1 MESSKK
7 IRTIWICRN
16 QEKGITEFGDTKEK
30 IGGCK
35 MRKKITSIALFA
47 LVASMIMGSIPNY
60 VYADS
65 QSDSLIR
72 IASQARDQVK
82 IQLSK
87 VNATQE
93 IKDKF
98 ETGSV
103 EIRLLIEASKN
114 EDVPASRQHFLSAM
128 TIFNEIIQQISEISS
143 TSDAALSSSQT
154 VVASSISHE
163 LDRLERY
170 IDRLK
175 GIAIKNGI
183 DIDSSHVDKLI
194 DKARNEIE
202 EGNSSAVTSTIKEI
216 KQSIADLNTSLREK
230 TREYTTDRAKS
241 LAEKHLEDLD
251 RLIAEAKDIG
261 VSQGTLDKLMEAREH
276 LNSVSGT
283 SDVTQIIDEVKKL
296 ISIKKQFEDTKI
308 QRIQVR
314 ANQLEL
320 TYERFSNYADEI
332 PELNKAE
339 KMLLELRGLISE
351 KKSYNAIRVL
361 NSLNDLLNEIENSI
375 TPEEVTAIEGEKI
388 SNLADSKI
396 ERIKIKIDRLETS
409 MNNLVDE
416 IEENAAAK
424 RWLNNA
430 FSLLENAKNH
440 VDDSPDKAL
449 KIIRSIEQIIKR
461 IQITIQ

>member
-1 MESSKK
+1 
-7 IRTIWICRN
+7 
-16 QEKGITEFGDTKEK
+16 
-30 IGGCK
+30 

-60 VYADS
+60 AYADS
-65 QSDSLIR
+65 QSDSLII

-87 VNATQE
+87 VDATQE

-98 ETGSV
+98 QIGSV

-114 EDVPASRQHFLSAM
+114 EDVPAYRQHFLSAM

-154 VVASSISHE
+154 VVTSSISHE

-175 GIAIKNGI
+175 GIAIRNGI
-183 DIDSSHVDKLI
+183 DIDSSYVDKLI
-194 DKARNEIE
+194 DKTRNEIE
-202 EGNSSAVTSTIKEI
+202 EGNSVETSTIKEI
-216 KQSIADLNTSLREK
+216 KQSIADLNNSLREK

-241 LAEKHLEDLD
+241 LVEKHLEDLD
-251 RLIAEAKDIG
+251 RLITEAKDMR
-261 VSQGTLDKLMEAREH
+261 VSQGTLDKLMEARDH
-276 LNSVSGT
+276 LNSVSDT
-283 SDVTQIIDEVKKL
+283 SNVTQIIDEVKKL
-296 ISIKKQFEDTKI
+296 ISIKKQFEDTKM

-314 ANQLEL
+314 SNQLES
-320 TYERFSNYADEI
+320 TYERLSNYADEI

-339 KMLLELRGLISE
+339 NMLLELRALISE

-361 NSLNDLLNEIENSI
+361 NSLNDLLNELENSI
-375 TPEEVTAIEGEKI
+375 STVEEVVAIEGEKI

-430 FSLLENAKNH
+430 FSLLEDAKNH
-440 VDDSPDKAL
+440 VDDSPDNAL
-449 KIIRSIEQIIKR
+449 KIIMSIEQIIKR
-461 IQITIQ
+461 IQTTMQ

>member
-1 MESSKK
+1 
-7 IRTIWICRN
+7 
-16 QEKGITEFGDTKEK
+16 
-30 IGGCK
+30 
-35 MRKKITSIALFA
+35 MRKKITFIALFA

-60 VYADS
+60 AYADS

-87 VNATQE
+87 VDATQE

-98 ETGSV
+98 QIGSV

-114 EDVPASRQHFLSAM
+114 EDVPAYRQHFLSAM

-143 TSDAALSSSQT
+143 TSDVALSSSQT
-154 VVASSISHE
+154 VVTSSISHE

-175 GIAIKNGI
+175 GIAIRNGI
-183 DIDSSHVDKLI
+183 DIDSSYVDKLI
-194 DKARNEIE
+194 DKTRNEIE
-202 EGNSSAVTSTIKEI
+202 EGNSVETSTIKEI
-216 KQSIADLNTSLREK
+216 KQSIADLNNSLREK
-230 TREYTTDRAKS
+230 TREYTTGRAKS
-241 LAEKHLEDLD
+241 LVEKHLEDLD
-251 RLIAEAKDIG
+251 RLIAEAKDMR
-261 VSQGTLDKLMEAREH
+261 VSQGTLDKLMDARDH
-276 LNSVSGT
+276 LNSVSDT
-283 SDVTQIIDEVKKL
+283 SNVTQIIDEVKKL
-296 ISIKKQFEDTKI
+296 ISIKKQFEDTKM

-314 ANQLEL
+314 SNQLES
-320 TYERFSNYADEI
+320 TYERLSNYADEI

-339 KMLLELRGLISE
+339 NMLLELRALISE
-351 KKSYNAIRVL
+351 KKSYNAIQVL
-361 NSLNDLLNEIENSI
+361 NSLNDLLNELENSI
-375 TPEEVTAIEGEKI
+375 STVEEVVAIEGEKI

-430 FSLLENAKNH
+430 FSLLEDAKNH
-440 VDDSPDKAL
+440 VDDSPDNAL
-449 KIIRSIEQIIKR
+449 KIIMSIEQIIKR
-461 IQITIQ
+461 IQTTMQ

>member
-1 MESSKK
+1 
-7 IRTIWICRN
+7 
-16 QEKGITEFGDTKEK
+16 
-30 IGGCK
+30 

-87 VNATQE
+87 VDATQE

-98 ETGSV
+98 EIASV
-103 EIRLLIEASKN
+103 EIRLLMEASKN
-114 EDVPASRQHFLSAM
+114 EDVPAYRQHFLSAM
-128 TIFNEIIQQISEISS
+128 NIYNEIIQQISEISS

-154 VVASSISHE
+154 VGASSISHE

-175 GIAIKNGI
+175 GIAIKNEI
-183 DIDSSHVDKLI
+183 DFDSSHVDKLI
-194 DKARNEIE
+194 DKARNEIK
-202 EGNSSAVTSTIKEI
+202 EGNSLAVTSTIKEI
-216 KQSIADLNTSLREK
+216 KQSIADLNNLLREK

-241 LAEKHLEDLD
+241 LVGKHLEDLD

-276 LNSVSGT
+276 LNSVSGA

-314 ANQLEL
+314 ANQLES
-320 TYERFSNYADEI
+320 TYERLSNYADEI

-339 KMLLELRGLISE
+339 NMLLELRAFISE

-375 TPEEVTAIEGEKI
+375 STAEEVTAIKGDKI

-424 RWLNNA
+424 RWLDNA
-430 FSLLENAKNH
+430 FSLLEDAKNH
-440 VDDSPDKAL
+440 VDDSPDNAL
-449 KIIRSIEQIIKR
+449 KIIMSIDQIIKR
-461 IQITIQ
+461 IYTTMQ

>member
-1 MESSKK
+1 
-7 IRTIWICRN
+7 
-16 QEKGITEFGDTKEK
+16 
-30 IGGCK
+30 

-87 VNATQE
+87 VDATQE

-98 ETGSV
+98 EIASA
-103 EIRLLIEASKN
+103 EIKSLIEASKN
-114 EDVPASRQHFLSAM
+114 EDVPAYRQHFLSAM
-128 TIFNEIIQQISEISS
+128 NIFNEIIQQISEISS
-143 TSDAALSSSQT
+143 TSDAVLSSSQT
-154 VVASSISHE
+154 VVTSSISHE

-175 GIAIKNGI
+175 GIAIRNGI
-183 DIDSSHVDKLI
+183 DIDSSYVDKLI

-202 EGNSSAVTSTIKEI
+202 EGNSVETSTIKEI
-216 KQSIADLNTSLREK
+216 KQSIADLNNSLREK

-241 LAEKHLEDLD
+241 LAGKHLEDLD
-251 RLIAEAKDIG
+251 RLIAEAKDMR
-261 VSQGTLDKLMEAREH
+261 VSQGTLDKLLEARDH
-276 LNSVSGT
+276 LNSVSDA
-283 SDVTQIIDEVKKL
+283 SNVTQIIDEVRKL

-314 ANQLEL
+314 ANQLES
-320 TYERFSNYADEI
+320 TYERLSNYADEI

-339 KMLLELRGLISE
+339 NMLLELRALISE
-351 KKSYNAIRVL
+351 KKSDNAIRVL

-375 TPEEVTAIEGEKI
+375 STVEEVTAIGGEKI

-430 FSLLENAKNH
+430 FSLLEDAKNH
-440 VDDSPDKAL
+440 VDDSPDNAL
-449 KIIRSIEQIIKR
+449 KIIMSIDQIIKR
-461 IQITIQ
+461 IQTTMQ

>member
-1 MESSKK
+1 
-7 IRTIWICRN
+7 
-16 QEKGITEFGDTKEK
+16 
-30 IGGCK
+30 

-87 VNATQE
+87 VDATQE

-98 ETGSV
+98 EIASV

-114 EDVPASRQHFLSAM
+114 EDVPAARQHFLSVM
-128 TIFNEIIQQISEISS
+128 NIFNEIIQQISKISS

-163 LDRLERY
+163 LDRLERH

-183 DIDSSHVDKLI
+183 DIDSSQVDKLI

-202 EGNSSAVTSTIKEI
+202 EGNSVVPSTIKEI
-216 KQSIADLNTSLREK
+216 KQSIADLNNSLREK
-230 TREYTTDRAKS
+230 TRGYTTDRAKS
-241 LAEKHLEDLD
+241 LAGKHLEDLD
-251 RLIAEAKDIG
+251 RLIAEAKDMG
-261 VSQGTLDKLMEAREH
+261 VSQGTLDKLLEARDH
-276 LNSVSGT
+276 LNSVSDA
-283 SDVTQIIDEVKKL
+283 SNVTQIIDEVRKL

-314 ANQLEL
+314 ANQLES
-320 TYERFSNYADEI
+320 TYERLSNYADEI

-339 KMLLELRGLISE
+339 NLLLELRALISE
-351 KKSYNAIRVL
+351 KKSDNAIRVL
-361 NSLNDLLNEIENSI
+361 NSLNYLLNEIENSI
-375 TPEEVTAIEGEKI
+375 STVEEVSAIGGEKI

-396 ERIKIKIDRLETS
+396 ERIKIKIGRLETS

-430 FSLLENAKNH
+430 FSLLEDAKNH
-440 VDDSPDKAL
+440 VDDSPDNAL
-449 KIIRSIEQIIKR
+449 KIIMSIDQIIKR
-461 IQITIQ
+461 IYTTMQ

>member
-1 MESSKK
+1 
-7 IRTIWICRN
+7 
-16 QEKGITEFGDTKEK
+16 
-30 IGGCK
+30 

-60 VYADS
+60 AYADS

-87 VNATQE
+87 VDATQE

-98 ETGSV
+98 EIASV

-114 EDVPASRQHFLSAM
+114 EDVPAYRQHFLSAM
-128 TIFNEIIQQISEISS
+128 NIFNEIIQQISEISS

-163 LDRLERY
+163 LDRLERH

-183 DIDSSHVDKLI
+183 DIDSSQVDKLI

-202 EGNSSAVTSTIKEI
+202 EGNSVETSTIKEI
-216 KQSIADLNTSLREK
+216 KQSIADLNNSLREK
-230 TREYTTDRAKS
+230 TRGYTTDRAKS
-241 LAEKHLEDLD
+241 LAGKHLEDLD
-251 RLIAEAKDIG
+251 RLIAEAKDMG
-261 VSQGTLDKLMEAREH
+261 VSKGTLDKLLEARDH
-276 LNSVSGT
+276 LNSVSDA
-283 SDVTQIIDEVKKL
+283 SNVTQIIDEVRKL
-296 ISIKKQFEDTKI
+296 ISIKKQFEDTKM

-314 ANQLEL
+314 ANQLES
-320 TYERFSNYADEI
+320 TYERLSNYADEI

-339 KMLLELRGLISE
+339 NMLLELRALISE

-361 NSLNDLLNEIENSI
+361 NSLNYLLNEIENSI
-375 TPEEVTAIEGEKI
+375 STVEEVVAIEGEKI

-430 FSLLENAKNH
+430 FSLLEDAKNH
-440 VDDSPDKAL
+440 VDDSPDNAL
-449 KIIRSIEQIIKR
+449 KIIMSIEQIIKR
-461 IQITIQ
+461 IYTTMQ

>member
-1 MESSKK
+1 
-7 IRTIWICRN
+7 
-16 QEKGITEFGDTKEK
+16 
-30 IGGCK
+30 

-60 VYADS
+60 AYADS

-87 VNATQE
+87 VDATQE

-98 ETGSV
+98 QIGSV

-114 EDVPASRQHFLSAM
+114 EDVPAYRQHFLSAM

-154 VVASSISHE
+154 VVTSSISHE

-175 GIAIKNGI
+175 GIAIRNGI
-183 DIDSSHVDKLI
+183 DIDSSYVDKLI
-194 DKARNEIE
+194 DKTRNEIE
-202 EGNSSAVTSTIKEI
+202 EGNSVETSTIKEI
-216 KQSIADLNTSLREK
+216 KQSIADLNNSLREK

-241 LAEKHLEDLD
+241 LVEKHLEDLD
-251 RLIAEAKDIG
+251 RLIAEAKDMR
-261 VSQGTLDKLMEAREH
+261 VSQGTLDKLMEARDH
-276 LNSVSGT
+276 LNSVSDT
-283 SDVTQIIDEVKKL
+283 SNVTQIIDEVKKL
-296 ISIKKQFEDTKI
+296 ISIKKQFEDTKM

-314 ANQLEL
+314 SNQLES
-320 TYERFSNYADEI
+320 TYERLSNYADEI

-339 KMLLELRGLISE
+339 NMLLELRALISE

-361 NSLNDLLNEIENSI
+361 NSLNDLLNELENSI
-375 TPEEVTAIEGEKI
+375 STVEEVVAIEGEKI

-430 FSLLENAKNH
+430 FSLLEDAKNH
-440 VDDSPDKAL
+440 VDDSPDNAL
-449 KIIRSIEQIIKR
+449 KIIMSIEQIIKR
-461 IQITIQ
+461 IQTTMQ

>member
-1 MESSKK
+1 
-7 IRTIWICRN
+7 
-16 QEKGITEFGDTKEK
+16 
-30 IGGCK
+30 

-87 VNATQE
+87 VDAPQE

-98 ETGSV
+98 KIGSA
-103 EIRLLIEASKN
+103 EIKLLIEASKN
-114 EDVPASRQHFLSAM
+114 EDVPVARQHFLSAM
-128 TIFNEIIQQISEISS
+128 TIFNEIIQQISEIPSI
-143 TSDAALSSSQT
+143 SDATSSSSQT

-170 IDRLK
+170 IDQLN

-202 EGNSSAVTSTIKEI
+202 EGNSSAVISTIKEI

-241 LAEKHLEDLD
+241 LAEKHIEDLD
-251 RLIAEAKDIG
+251 RLIAEAKDMR

-276 LNSVSGT
+276 FNSISGA

-314 ANQLEL
+314 ANQLES
-320 TYERFSNYADEI
+320 TYERLSNYVDDI

-339 KMLLELRGLISE
+339 NMLLELRTLISE
-351 KKSYNAIRVL
+351 KKSDNAIQVL
-361 NSLNDLLNEIENSI
+361 NSLNDLFNEIKNSI
-375 TPEEVTAIEGEKI
+375 STAEEVTTSKEEKI

-396 ERIKIKIDRLETS
+396 ERIKIKIDRLENS
-409 MNNLVDE
+409 MNNLVYE

-424 RWLNNA
+424 RWLDNA
-430 FSLLENAKNH
+430 FSLLEDAKNH
-440 VDDSPDKAL
+440 VDDSPDNAL
-449 KIIRSIEQIIKR
+449 KIIMSIDQIIKR
-461 IQITIQ
+461 IQTTIQ

>member
-1 MESSKK
+1 
-7 IRTIWICRN
+7 
-16 QEKGITEFGDTKEK
+16 
-30 IGGCK
+30 

-87 VNATQE
+87 VDATQE

-98 ETGSV
+98 EIASV

-114 EDVPASRQHFLSAM
+114 EDVPAYRQHFLSAM
-128 TIFNEIIQQISEISS
+128 NIFNEIIQQISEISS

-163 LDRLERY
+163 LDRLEIH

-183 DIDSSHVDKLI
+183 DIDSSQVDKLI

-202 EGNSSAVTSTIKEI
+202 EGNSVVPSTIKEI
-216 KQSIADLNTSLREK
+216 KQSIADLNNSLREK
-230 TREYTTDRAKS
+230 TRGYTTDRAKS
-241 LAEKHLEDLD
+241 LAGKHLEDLD
-251 RLIAEAKDIG
+251 RLIAEAKDMG
-261 VSQGTLDKLMEAREH
+261 VSQGTLDKLLEARDH
-276 LNSVSGT
+276 LNSVSDA
-283 SDVTQIIDEVKKL
+283 SNVTQIIDEVRKL

-314 ANQLEL
+314 ANQLES
-320 TYERFSNYADEI
+320 TYERLSNYADEV

-339 KMLLELRGLISE
+339 NMLLELRALISE
-351 KKSYNAIRVL
+351 KKSDNAIRVL
-361 NSLNDLLNEIENSI
+361 NSLNYLLNEIENSI
-375 TPEEVTAIEGEKI
+375 STVEEVSAIGGEKI

-396 ERIKIKIDRLETS
+396 ERIKIKISRLETS

-430 FSLLENAKNH
+430 FSLLEDAKNH
-440 VDDSPDKAL
+440 VDDSPDNAL
-449 KIIRSIEQIIKR
+449 KIIMSIDQIIKR
-461 IQITIQ
+461 IYTTMQ

>member
-1 MESSKK
+1 
-7 IRTIWICRN
+7 
-16 QEKGITEFGDTKEK
+16 
-30 IGGCK
+30 

-60 VYADS
+60 AYADS
-65 QSDSLIR
+65 QSDSLII

-87 VNATQE
+87 VDATQE

-98 ETGSV
+98 QIGSV

-114 EDVPASRQHFLSAM
+114 EDVPAYRQHFLSAM

-154 VVASSISHE
+154 VVTSSISHE

-175 GIAIKNGI
+175 GIAIRNGI
-183 DIDSSHVDKLI
+183 DIDSSYVDKLI
-194 DKARNEIE
+194 DKTRNEIE
-202 EGNSSAVTSTIKEI
+202 EGNSVETSTIKEI
-216 KQSIADLNTSLREK
+216 KQSIADLNNSLREK
-230 TREYTTDRAKS
+230 TREYTTGRAKS
-241 LAEKHLEDLD
+241 LVEKHLEGLD
-251 RLIAEAKDIG
+251 RLIAEAKDMR
-261 VSQGTLDKLMEAREH
+261 VSQGTLDKLMEARDH
-276 LNSVSGT
+276 LNSVSDT
-283 SDVTQIIDEVKKL
+283 SNVTQIIDEVKKL
-296 ISIKKQFEDTKI
+296 ISIKKQFEDTKM

-314 ANQLEL
+314 SNQLES
-320 TYERFSNYADEI
+320 TYERLSNYADEI

-339 KMLLELRGLISE
+339 NMLLELRALISE

-361 NSLNDLLNEIENSI
+361 NSLNDLLNELENSI
-375 TPEEVTAIEGEKI
+375 STVEEVVAIEGEKI

-430 FSLLENAKNH
+430 FSLLEDAKNH
-440 VDDSPDKAL
+440 VDDSPDNAL
-449 KIIRSIEQIIKR
+449 KIIMSIEQIIKR
-461 IQITIQ
+461 IQTTMQ

>member
-1 MESSKK
+1 
-7 IRTIWICRN
+7 
-16 QEKGITEFGDTKEK
+16 
-30 IGGCK
+30 

-60 VYADS
+60 AYADS

-87 VNATQE
+87 VDATQE

-98 ETGSV
+98 KIGSV
-103 EIRLLIEASKN
+103 EIRLLIEALKN
-114 EDVPASRQHFLSAM
+114 EDVPTARQHFLSAM

-154 VVASSISHE
+154 VVTSSISHE

-175 GIAIKNGI
+175 GIAIRNGI
-183 DIDSSHVDKLI
+183 DIDSSYVDKLI
-194 DKARNEIE
+194 DKTRNEIE
-202 EGNSSAVTSTIKEI
+202 EGNSVETSTIKEI
-216 KQSIADLNTSLREK
+216 KQSIADLNNSLREK
-230 TREYTTDRAKS
+230 TREYTTGRAKS
-241 LAEKHLEDLD
+241 LVEKHLEDLD
-251 RLIAEAKDIG
+251 RLIAEAKDMR
-261 VSQGTLDKLMEAREH
+261 VSQGTLDKLMDARDH
-276 LNSVSGT
+276 LNSVSDT
-283 SDVTQIIDEVKKL
+283 SNVTQIIDEVKKL
-296 ISIKKQFEDTKI
+296 ISIKKQFEDTKM

-314 ANQLEL
+314 SNQLES
-320 TYERFSNYADEI
+320 TYERLSNYADEI

-339 KMLLELRGLISE
+339 NMLLELRALISE
-351 KKSYNAIRVL
+351 KKSYNAIQVL
-361 NSLNDLLNEIENSI
+361 NSLNDLLNELENSI
-375 TPEEVTAIEGEKI
+375 STVEEVVAIEGEKI

-430 FSLLENAKNH
+430 FSLLEDAKNH
-440 VDDSPDKAL
+440 VDDSPDNAL
-449 KIIRSIEQIIKR
+449 KIIMSIEQIIKR
-461 IQITIQ
+461 IQTTMQ

>member
-1 MESSKK
+1 
-7 IRTIWICRN
+7 
-16 QEKGITEFGDTKEK
+16 
-30 IGGCK
+30 

-87 VNATQE
+87 VDATQE

-98 ETGSV
+98 QIGSV

-114 EDVPASRQHFLSAM
+114 EDVPAYRQHFLSAM

-154 VVASSISHE
+154 VVTSSISHE

-175 GIAIKNGI
+175 GIAIRNGI
-183 DIDSSHVDKLI
+183 DIDSSYVDKLI
-194 DKARNEIE
+194 DKTRNEIE
-202 EGNSSAVTSTIKEI
+202 EGNSVETSTIKEI
-216 KQSIADLNTSLREK
+216 KQSIADLNNSLREK

-241 LAEKHLEDLD
+241 LVEKHLEDLD
-251 RLIAEAKDIG
+251 RLIAEAKDMR
-261 VSQGTLDKLMEAREH
+261 VSQGTLDKLMEARDH
-276 LNSVSGT
+276 LNSVSDT
-283 SDVTQIIDEVKKL
+283 SNVTQIIDEVKKL
-296 ISIKKQFEDTKI
+296 ISIKKQFEDTKM

-314 ANQLEL
+314 SNQLES
-320 TYERFSNYADEI
+320 TYERLSNYADEI

-339 KMLLELRGLISE
+339 NMLLELRALISE

-361 NSLNDLLNEIENSI
+361 NSLNDLLNELENSI
-375 TPEEVTAIEGEKI
+375 STVEEVVAIEGEKI

-430 FSLLENAKNH
+430 FSLLEDAKNH
-440 VDDSPDKAL
+440 VDDSPDNAL
-449 KIIRSIEQIIKR
+449 KIIMSIEQIIKR
-461 IQITIQ
+461 IQTTMQ

>member
-1 MESSKK
+1 
-7 IRTIWICRN
+7 
-16 QEKGITEFGDTKEK
+16 
-30 IGGCK
+30 

-60 VYADS
+60 AYADS
-65 QSDSLIR
+65 QSDSLII

-87 VNATQE
+87 VDATQE

-98 ETGSV
+98 QIGSV

-114 EDVPASRQHFLSAM
+114 EDVPAYRQHFLSAM

-143 TSDAALSSSQT
+143 TSDVALSSSQT
-154 VVASSISHE
+154 VVTSSISHE

-175 GIAIKNGI
+175 GIAIRNGI
-183 DIDSSHVDKLI
+183 DIDSSYVDKLI
-194 DKARNEIE
+194 DKTRNEIE
-202 EGNSSAVTSTIKEI
+202 EGNSVETSTIKEI
-216 KQSIADLNTSLREK
+216 KQSIADLNNSLREK
-230 TREYTTDRAKS
+230 TREYTTGRAKS
-241 LAEKHLEDLD
+241 LVEKHLEDLD
-251 RLIAEAKDIG
+251 RLIAEAKDMR
-261 VSQGTLDKLMEAREH
+261 VSQGTLDKLMEARDH
-276 LNSVSGT
+276 LNSVSDT
-283 SDVTQIIDEVKKL
+283 SNVTQIIDEVKKL
-296 ISIKKQFEDTKI
+296 ISIKKQFEDTKM

-314 ANQLEL
+314 SNQLES
-320 TYERFSNYADEI
+320 TYERLSNYADEI

-339 KMLLELRGLISE
+339 NMLLELRALISE

-361 NSLNDLLNEIENSI
+361 NSLNDLLNELENSI
-375 TPEEVTAIEGEKI
+375 STVEEVVAIEGEKI

-430 FSLLENAKNH
+430 FSLLEDAKNH
-440 VDDSPDKAL
+440 VDDSPDNAL
-449 KIIRSIEQIIKR
+449 KIIMSIEQIIKR
-461 IQITIQ
+461 IQTTMQ

>member
-1 MESSKK
+1 
-7 IRTIWICRN
+7 
-16 QEKGITEFGDTKEK
+16 
-30 IGGCK
+30 

-60 VYADS
+60 AYADS

-87 VNATQE
+87 VDATQE

-98 ETGSV
+98 QIGSV

-114 EDVPASRQHFLSAM
+114 EDVPAYRQHFLSAM

-154 VVASSISHE
+154 VVTSSISHE

-175 GIAIKNGI
+175 GIAIRNGI
-183 DIDSSHVDKLI
+183 DIDSSYVDKLI
-194 DKARNEIE
+194 DKTRNEIE
-202 EGNSSAVTSTIKEI
+202 EGNSVETSTIKEI
-216 KQSIADLNTSLREK
+216 KQSIADLNNSLREK

-241 LAEKHLEDLD
+241 LVEKHLEDLD
-251 RLIAEAKDIG
+251 RLIAEAKDMR
-261 VSQGTLDKLMEAREH
+261 VSQGTLDKLMEARDH
-276 LNSVSGT
+276 LNSVSDT
-283 SDVTQIIDEVKKL
+283 SNVTQIIDEVKKL

-314 ANQLEL
+314 ANQLES
-320 TYERFSNYADEI
+320 TYERLSNYADEI

-339 KMLLELRGLISE
+339 NMLLELRALISE

-361 NSLNDLLNEIENSI
+361 NSLNDLLNELENSI
-375 TPEEVTAIEGEKI
+375 STVEEVVAIEGKKI

-430 FSLLENAKNH
+430 FSLLEDAKNH
-440 VDDSPDKAL
+440 VDDSPDNAL
-449 KIIRSIEQIIKR
+449 KIIMSIEQIIKR
-461 IQITIQ
+461 IQTTMQ

>member
-1 MESSKK
+1 
-7 IRTIWICRN
+7 
-16 QEKGITEFGDTKEK
+16 
-30 IGGCK
+30 

-87 VNATQE
+87 VDATQE

-98 ETGSV
+98 KIGSV
-103 EIRLLIEASKN
+103 EIRLLIEALKN
-114 EDVPASRQHFLSAM
+114 EDVPTARQHFLSAM
-128 TIFNEIIQQISEISS
+128 TIFNEIIQQISEITS
-143 TSDAALSSSQT
+143 TSDATLSSSQT
-154 VVASSISHE
+154 VISHE

-183 DIDSSHVDKLI
+183 DIDSSYVDKLI

-202 EGNSSAVTSTIKEI
+202 EENSAAITSTIKEI
-216 KQSIADLNTSLREK
+216 KQSIADLNNSLREK

-251 RLIAEAKDIG
+251 RLIVETKDMG

-276 LNSVSGT
+276 LNSVSDA
-283 SDVTQIIDEVKKL
+283 SDVPQIIDQVKKL

-314 ANQLEL
+314 ANQLES
-320 TYERFSNYADEI
+320 TYERLSNHADDL

-339 KMLLELRGLISE
+339 NMLLELRALISE
-351 KKSYNAIRVL
+351 KKSYNAIRVI

-375 TPEEVTAIEGEKI
+375 RTEEEVTASEDKKI

-424 RWLNNA
+424 RWLDNA
-430 FSLLENAKNH
+430 FSLLEDAKNH
-440 VDDSPDKAL
+440 VDDSPEKAL
-449 KIIRSIEQIIKR
+449 KIIMSIEQIIKR